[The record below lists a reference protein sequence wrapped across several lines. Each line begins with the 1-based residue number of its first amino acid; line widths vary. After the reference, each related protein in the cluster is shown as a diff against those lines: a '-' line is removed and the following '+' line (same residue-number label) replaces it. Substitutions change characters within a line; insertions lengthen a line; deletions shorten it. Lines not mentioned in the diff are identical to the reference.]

1 MQGERQFGLTNGAE
15 VNENN
20 HTYDD
25 DDLMAMMETW
35 PPDSVELSSLWQILI
50 YLLILHF
57 PLCCCQFCVERGIF
71 FYCARKFLTANGC
84 RCGARWSRIHIH
96 RQPGNKRGWR
106 LWRSC
111 RTFGANSNAMKR
123 WPALTIFPSHRLVNV
138 SHCSDLECYNSTIR
152 CCLVIYFQPYKS

>member
-57 PLCCCQFCVERGIF
+57 PLCCCQFVLSAAYFSLLCTKISDGERRQVWCEVKQNAHTQATRQQAGLETVE
-71 FYCARKFLTANGC
+71 KLQNV
-84 RCGARWSRIHIH
+84 W
-96 RQPGNKRGWR
+96 RQLKRDEKVTCTDYF
-106 LWRSC
+106 S
-111 RTFGANSNAMKR
+111 
-123 WPALTIFPSHRLVNV
+123 FP
-138 SHCSDLECYNSTIR
+138 
-152 CCLVIYFQPYKS
+152 